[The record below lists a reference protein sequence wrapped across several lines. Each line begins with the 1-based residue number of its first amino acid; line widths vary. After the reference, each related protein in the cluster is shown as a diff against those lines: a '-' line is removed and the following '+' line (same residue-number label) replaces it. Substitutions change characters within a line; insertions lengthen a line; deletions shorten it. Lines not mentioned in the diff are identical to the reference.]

1 MRRLRQRGAPYA
13 LMLPALLL
21 MAVFVYLP
29 ILTNIRFSV
38 HRWSFLSPDWTFV
51 GADNY
56 RRLLADPLF
65 WAAMYNNFLYAA
77 ISLLVQVGL
86 GLVLAGLLE
95 SPLFPRRL
103 SAFFRVALFVPSVLP
118 ITVVGTLW
126 QLIYQPSFGL
136 LNALLEAMGQADLAR
151 AWLGEEPTAL
161 LSVIAVSQWQWTGY
175 VAVLFIVA
183 IRAIP
188 KELYEAA
195 EIDGAGLVRQFFAIT
210 VPSVRNTTFVLTM
223 ITIFGAIKVFDIVW
237 VMTMGGPN
245 DSSHTLA
252 TYMYRSAFQTDRVGY
267 GAAVAVVMFALSAV
281 FGILNL
287 LLQRR
292 GER

>member
-86 GLVLAGLLE
+86 GK
-95 SPLFPRRL
+95 FP
-103 SAFFRVALFVPSVLP
+103 
-118 ITVVGTLW
+118 
-126 QLIYQPSFGL
+126 
-136 LNALLEAMGQADLAR
+136 
-151 AWLGEEPTAL
+151 
-161 LSVIAVSQWQWTGY
+161 
-175 VAVLFIVA
+175 
-183 IRAIP
+183 
-188 KELYEAA
+188 AA
-195 EIDGAGLVRQFFAIT
+195 EIKTMLAHRDRRVAGMTAPAHGLV
-210 VPSVRNTTFVLTM
+210 LW
-223 ITIFGAIKVFDIVW
+223 KVFYS
-237 VMTMGGPN
+237 TQ
-245 DSSHTLA
+245 S
-252 TYMYRSAFQTDRVGY
+252 RK
-267 GAAVAVVMFALSAV
+267 GAKPPRQA
-281 FGILNL
+281 
-287 LLQRR
+287 RT
-292 GER
+292 